1 MPRERV
7 PNHHIVALRQ
17 KTVANGCTPA
27 EAAAAAAMADQ
38 LEGQLKRRTAAT
50 QRRIEAQRE
59 EYRENAL
66 PVLRELK
73 QTLDAALASRR
84 RYPAGGR
91 TLFAKMRAEIELRLD
106 FLAKHTDQSKWN
118 HSDQCPA
125 DQPR

>member
-1 MPRERV
+1 MPRGPL

-27 EAAAAAAMADQ
+27 EAAAAAAMADR
-38 LEGQLKRRTAAT
+38 LEGQLRRRTAAT
-50 QRRIEAQRE
+50 RRRTKAQRE

-66 PVLRELK
+66 PVLHELK

-91 TLFAKMRAEIELRLD
+91 RLFAKMREEIERELD
-106 FLAKHTDQSKWN
+106 FLAKHKPIDVE
-118 HSDQCPA
+118 PF
-125 DQPR
+125 